1 MNFNYNFIDI
11 NRVMKNK
18 QVKEAIEELIC
29 IENFR
34 LRLGQDKTFQKN
46 KIINY
51 IKETTNS

>member
-34 LRLGQDKTFQKN
+34 LRLD
-46 KIINY
+46 
-51 IKETTNS
+51 